1 MYGKRDRADMGH
13 NPTETGKRKTK
24 KVRGK
29 SDRNAAKMKTA
40 ATAAKVAKD
49 KSAPRLNVAS
59 AHKNEHAPKYRLHTE
74 NKERTKIYYIHTHNT
89 A

>member
-1 MYGKRDRADMGH
+1 MQ
-13 NPTETGKRKTK
+13 ETAKGRSITRQ

-40 ATAAKVAKD
+40 AKAARN
-49 KSAPRLNVAS
+49 KSALRLNVAS
-59 AHKNEHAPKYRLHTE
+59 AHKKNMRLNIDYTHKNNVRTE
-74 NKERTKIYYIHTHNT
+74 IYYIHTHNT